1 MHVYLFEM
9 LVEGNFKWKP
19 WSVYNIIFPPSCILS
34 WLNHKTDS
42 KYMSVVKIMK
52 TVVEFLISVTH
63 LTVVA
68 SFIKVTDI
76 CKRTRVFSND

>member
-1 MHVYLFEM
+1 MF
-9 LVEGNFKWKP
+9 VEANFKGNHDLWTIK
-19 WSVYNIIFPPSCILS
+19 FPHLHVFSHE
-34 WLNHKTDS
+34 NHETNS

-52 TVVEFLISVTH
+52 TVFEFLISVTH

-68 SFIKVTDI
+68 SFIKGTDI